1 MSVSSIGSSSSMA
14 AMLAASQSQSQAVDQ
29 PNDGDSDDVGAAPVQ
44 AAPAP
49 GTGQLVDK
57 TA

>member
-1 MSVSSIGSSSSMA
+1 MSISSIGASSSTA
-14 AMLAASQSQSQAVDQ
+14 AILAASQAQSQAVDP
-29 PNDGDSDDVGAAPVQ
+29 PNDGDSDDVGSAPVQ

-49 GTGQLVDK
+49 GTGQLVDQ